1 MNTLTLKKY
10 DNEDE
15 FNDLLKSSPKKKPK
29 NQSHFKDKEW
39 ESLEALTSNQKKS
52 AIGGGLEELLN
63 DNDTGTA
70 GVIITNQSP

>member
-1 MNTLTLKKY
+1 LTQEAKRESQGIAPMNTLTLKKY

-39 ESLEALTSNQKKS
+39 ESLEALTSN
-52 AIGGGLEELLN
+52 
-63 DNDTGTA
+63 
-70 GVIITNQSP
+70 